1 MSGKNALT
9 RRSLIGAAAASVL
22 AHRASAEIL
31 SDVVASDLPE
41 SKRTPLGQYLTPTEA
56 HRAKSA
62 DRSILFVD
70 VRDPVE
76 ITFVGH
82 PSGIDKIIPL
92 RTTTHDVDRQ
102 SDQYTTYPNARLVE
116 DFATLFSD
124 RGVGRDHPL
133 LLTCRSGSRSAT
145 VARTL
150 ITEGYTNIWNLI
162 EGFEGDRDGTGV
174 RAVNGWRNA
183 GLPWSY
189 RLEASVAWQ
198 GPA

>member
-1 MSGKNALT
+1 MSDINTLT
-9 RRSLIGAAAASVL
+9 RRSLIGAAGASVL
-22 AHRASAEIL
+22 AHHAGAEII
-31 SDVVASDLPE
+31 SEVAGPDLPQ
-41 SKRTPLGQYLTPTEA
+41 SKQTPLGLYLTPTAA

-82 PSGIDKIIPL
+82 PGGLDRIIPL
-92 RTTTHDVDRQ
+92 RTTTHDVNRE
-102 SDQYTTYPNARLVE
+102 SGQYTTYPNTRLVE
-116 DFATLFSD
+116 DFAALFSEH
-124 RGVGRDHPL
+124 GVGRDHPL
-133 LLTCRSGSRSAT
+133 FLTCRSGSRSAA

-150 ITEGYTNIWNLI
+150 VAEGYTNIWNLI
-162 EGFEGDRDGTGV
+162 EGFEGDRDGNGV

-183 GLPWSY
+183 GLPWGY
-189 RLEASVAWQ
+189 RLEAGVAWQ